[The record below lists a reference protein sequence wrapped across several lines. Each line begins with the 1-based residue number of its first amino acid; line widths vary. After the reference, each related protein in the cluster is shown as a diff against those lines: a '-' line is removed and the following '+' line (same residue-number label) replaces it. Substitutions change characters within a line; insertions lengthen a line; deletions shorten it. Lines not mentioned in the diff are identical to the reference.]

1 MRGGPRRLDS
11 RKEDPMYIL
20 YWSKLSIGSAVLMV
34 LEELE
39 LEYEIREVDTITGQ
53 HRKPEYLAINPA
65 GWIPSLITPE
75 GLILH
80 EAPGIMLTLA
90 DRHGRPGLVPEIDD
104 PLRGLFYARYF
115 FLVNDIHPVM
125 KRYYYPHRYSTDPA
139 DTPRIKA
146 QSLIT
151 ARDRWRVLDDALK
164 DNGPYLLGERL
175 SVADIY
181 MAFLAGSGFEPPEH
195 LLDEF
200 PAVRRCY
207 DLVKARPRLTAQ
219 LDEVEGQMRD
229 FTAAQAAGPLTSM
242 EAAPRQ

>member
-1 MRGGPRRLDS
+1 
-11 RKEDPMYIL
+11 MYTL
-20 YWSKLSIGSAVLMV
+20 YWSRLSIASAVQMA
-34 LEELE
+34 LEALE

-80 EAPGIMLTLA
+80 EAPGIMLYLA

-104 PLRGLFYARYF
+104 PLRGIFYAKYF
-115 FLVNDIHPVM
+115 FLANDIHPVM
-125 KRYYYPHRYSTDPA
+125 KRHYYPHRYSTDAA

-146 QSLIT
+146 QSLIA
-151 ARDRWRVLDDALK
+151 ARDRWRVLDDGLAA
-164 DNGPYLLGERL
+164 DGPYIIGDRF
-175 SVADIY
+175 SVADLY
-181 MAFLAGSGFEPPEH
+181 MAFLAGSGFEPPAS

-207 DLVKARPRLTAQ
+207 DLVKARPRLTKL
-219 LDEVEGQMRD
+219 LDTVEAQMRE
-229 FTAAQAAGPLTSM
+229 FAALQTKGQLTSM
-242 EAAPRQ
+242 EAAPRA

>member
-1 MRGGPRRLDS
+1 
-11 RKEDPMYIL
+11 MYIL

-39 LEYEIREVDTITGQ
+39 LEYEIREVDTIMGQ

>member
-1 MRGGPRRLDS
+1 
-11 RKEDPMYIL
+11 MYIL

-90 DRHGRPGLVPEIDD
+90 DRHGRPGLVPEIDA
-104 PLRGLFYARYF
+104 PLRGLFYTKYF

-125 KRYYYPHRYSTDPA
+125 KRYYYPHRYSTNPA

-146 QSLIT
+146 QALIT
-151 ARDRWRVLDDALK
+151 ARDRWRVLNDALAA
-164 DNGPYLLGERL
+164 DGPYLLGERL

-181 MAFLAGSGFEPPEH
+181 MAFLAGSGFEPPVR

-200 PAVRRCY
+200 PAVRACY
-207 DLVKARPRLTAQ
+207 GLVKARPRITKVLKEIET
-219 LDEVEGQMRD
+219 QMQD
-229 FTAAQAAGPLTSM
+229 FVAARASGSLASM
-242 EAAPRQ
+242 EAAPRR